1 MSFSC
6 LRTSV
11 TGSKVYGMN
20 FINCVKQSEPSDK
33 PNTII
38 RTPALEAWLIS
49 ISEWKSFRS
58 YRSTTRSNDFASK
71 SRIIRRRG
79 LLLAT

>member
-20 FINCVKQSEPSDK
+20 FINCVKQSEPSGK

-38 RTPALEAWLIS
+38 RTPALEA
-49 ISEWKSFRS
+49 
-58 YRSTTRSNDFASK
+58 
-71 SRIIRRRG
+71 
-79 LLLAT
+79 